1 MPSSN
6 ASTGISGEIK
16 TEIKRIQ
23 ENTILFFVL
32 IIVGL
37 IFEKIRKKTSIN
49 ICRPESNAKA
59 SRCFDSLYNEFVVLE
74 SARKLCKFGRFRRKK
89 ASRVDRLFAEPQLK
103 VKMGAGRTPG
113 RSDITDQLSARDRL
127 ADLDLDPREV
137 SIACEQ
143 AIAMIDLD
151 HISIAAF
158 PACFGHRSGRRS
170 DHSVATLTVD
180 VHSGVKLV

>member
-1 MPSSN
+1 IPSSN

-16 TEIKRIQ
+16 IEIKRIQ

-32 IIVGL
+32 IIVGV
-37 IFEKIRKKTSIN
+37 IFEGIRKNPSIN

-59 SRCFDSLYNEFVVLE
+59 SRCFDSLYNKFVVLEE
-74 SARKLCKFGRFRRKK
+74 SARKLRQLRRFRRKK

-113 RSDITDQLSARDRL
+113 RSDIAYQLAACDRL
-127 ADLDLDPREV
+127 ANFDFDPRKV
-137 SIACEQ
+137 SVAREQ
-143 AIAMIDLD
+143 AIAVIDLD

-158 PACFGHRSGRRS
+158 PARLGHRTGRRS
-170 DHSVATLTVD
+170 DH
-180 VHSGVKLV
+180 